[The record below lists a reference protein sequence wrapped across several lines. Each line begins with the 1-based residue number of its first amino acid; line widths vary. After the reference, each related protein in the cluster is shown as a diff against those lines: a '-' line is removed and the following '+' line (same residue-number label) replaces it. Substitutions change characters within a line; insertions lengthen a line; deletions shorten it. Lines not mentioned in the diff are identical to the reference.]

1 MQASERGPFCLWDR
15 VMDKTLDQKQ
25 STIKQIGLWA
35 GPLLFLLMLFTSGA
49 QDTMSREAWLV
60 AGVGLWM
67 ATWWSTEAIPVA
79 ATAFIPL
86 VTFPLLQVMPVK
98 AVAQSYAHPTIFLF
112 MGAFV
117 LALAVEKWS
126 LHRRIALSVL
136 SKTGTDGRKL
146 ILGFMLAAALL
157 SMWMT
162 NTSTAMMLLPIAASV
177 AAMVAEKSAGVSD
190 AEKRRFQVALL
201 LALAYATTIG
211 GMSTIIGTPPNVLLA
226 GFVEETY
233 GKQIAF
239 FDWMLIGLPLAMV
252 LLPLGWLVLTRVAF
266 SVDVPASP
274 EAAGV
279 IEDMRREMGGMSV
292 PERRVGLVFLAVVM
306 LWMSRKWL
314 NNIAGLEGLS
324 DAGIVMAAALLLF
337 VIPSERSSSM
347 RLMDWDDVARL
358 PWGVLILFGGGLAL
372 AAQVSGSGLAVWL
385 GESLLPVANLGTL
398 VLIVAAAGLVVFLTE
413 LTSNLATTA
422 TFLPVIAAIAAQS
435 GIEPLVLC
443 VPVTLAASCA
453 FMLPVA
459 TPPNAIV
466 FSSGV
471 LTIPEM
477 VRAGFFMNLI
487 ALAVLTLLAT
497 IAVPRVF

>member
-1 MQASERGPFCLWDR
+1 MKVAHTSNQSLA
-15 VMDKTLDQKQ
+15 KTL
-25 STIKQIGLWA
+25 GLWVGPILFVAMLLA
-35 GPLLFLLMLFTSGA
+35 GQS
-49 QDTMSREAWLV
+49 QQTMPVDAWLV
-60 AGVGLWM
+60 AAVGLWM
-67 ATWWSTEAIPVA
+67 AVWWSTEAVPVA

-86 VTFPLLQVMPVK
+86 ILFPVLQVTPVK

-112 MGAFV
+112 LGAFM

-126 LHRRIALSVL
+126 LHRRIALTVL
-136 SKTGTDGRKL
+136 SRTGTDGRKL
-146 ILGFMLAAALL
+146 ILGFMIAASLL

-177 AAMVAEKSAGVSD
+177 AAMVAEKASGASAES
-190 AEKRRFQVALL
+190 KRTFQVALL
-201 LALAYATTIG
+201 LSLAYATTIG
-211 GMSTIIGTPPNVLLA
+211 GMATIIGTPPNVLLA
-226 GFVEETY
+226 GFIEETY
-233 GKQIAF
+233 GLQIAF
-239 FDWMLIGLPLAMV
+239 LDWMLIGLPLALI
-252 LLPLGWLVLTRVAF
+252 LLPLGWVVLTRIAF
-266 SVDVPASP
+266 TVDIAESK
-274 EAAGV
+274 EAGDV
-279 IEDMRREMGGMSV
+279 ITDMRRQLGVMHAS
-292 PERRVGLVFLAVVM
+292 ERRVGLLFLAVVF
-306 LWMSRKWL
+306 LWMTRSWL
-314 NNIAGLEGLS
+314 NDFSGLEGVS

-337 VIPSERSSSM
+337 VIPAGDGSGQ
-347 RLMDWDDVARL
+347 RLMVWEDVSRL

-385 GESLLPVANLGTL
+385 GESLLPVASLGVL
-398 VLIVAAAGLVVFLTE
+398 VLVVAAAGLVVFLTE
-413 LTSNLATTA
+413 LTSNLATAA

-477 VRAGFFMNLI
+477 VRAGFLMNLI
-487 ALAVLTLLAT
+487 ALVVLTILAT
-497 IAVPRVF
+497 VAVPLVF

>member
-1 MQASERGPFCLWDR
+1 MTTDR
-15 VMDKTLDQKQ
+15 EHSV
-25 STIKQIGLWA
+25 IKQVGLWA
-35 GPLLFLLMLFTSGA
+35 GPLAFFLMLLTSSL
-49 QDTMSREAWLV
+49 QETMSREAWLV
-60 AGVGLWM
+60 AGVGFWM
-67 ATWWSTEAIPVA
+67 ATGWSTEAIPGA

-86 VTFPLLQVMPVK
+86 VSFPPLQVMPVK
-98 AVAQSYAHPTIFLF
+98 VVAQSYAHPTIFLF

-136 SKTGTDGRKL
+136 SKSGTDGRKL
-146 ILGFMLAAALL
+146 ILGFMVAAALL

-177 AAMVAEKSAGVSD
+177 AAMVAEKAVGVSVE
-190 AEKRRFQVALL
+190 EKRRFQVALL

-211 GMSTIIGTPPNVLLA
+211 GMSTIIGTPPNVMLA
-226 GFVEETY
+226 GFIDETY
-233 GKQIAF
+233 GLQISF
-239 FDWMLIGLPLAMV
+239 FDWMLIGLPLALV
-252 LLPLGWLVLTRVAF
+252 LLPLGWVVLTRVAF
-266 SVDVPASP
+266 RVDVPASP
-274 EAAGV
+274 EAAHV
-279 IEDMRREMGGMSV
+279 ISGMRREMGAMTS
-292 PERRVGLVFLAVVM
+292 PERRVGLLFLSVVL

-314 NNIAGLEGLS
+314 NDVSGFEGLS

-337 VIPSERSSSM
+337 VVPSKKGYAT
-347 RLMDWDDVARL
+347 RLMEWEDVSRL

-372 AAQVSGSGLAVWL
+372 AAQVSSSGLAVWL

-398 VLIVAAAGLVVFLTE
+398 TLIVAAAGLVVFLTE

-435 GIEPLVLC
+435 GIEPLILC

-477 VRAGFFMNLI
+477 VRAGFVMNLV
-487 ALAVLTLLAT
+487 ALVVLTLLAT
-497 IAVPRVF
+497 LAVPLVF

>member
-1 MQASERGPFCLWDR
+1 VTSGREHS
-15 VMDKTLDQKQ
+15 V
-25 STIKQIGLWA
+25 IKQIGLWA
-35 GPLLFLLMLFTSGA
+35 GPLVFFLMLLTSGS
-49 QDTMSREAWLV
+49 QETMPREAWLV
-60 AGVGLWM
+60 AGVGIWM

-86 VTFPLLQVMPVK
+86 VSFPLLQVMPVK

-126 LHRRIALSVL
+126 LHRRIALTVL

-177 AAMVAEKSAGVSD
+177 AAMVAEKSVGVSSAD
-190 AEKRRFQVALL
+190 KRRSQVALL

-233 GKQIAF
+233 GRQIAF
-239 FDWMLIGLPLAMV
+239 FDWMLIGLPLALV

-266 SVDVPASP
+266 RVDIPASP
-274 EAAGV
+274 EAAEV
-279 IEDMRREMGGMSV
+279 IRDMRIEMGVMSA
-292 PERRVGLVFLAVVM
+292 PERRVGLLFLMVVA

-314 NNIAGLEGLS
+314 NTISGLEGLS

-337 VIPSERSSSM
+337 VIPSEKGSAS
-347 RLMDWDDVARL
+347 RLMDWEDVARL

-385 GESLLPVANLGTL
+385 GESLLPVANLGPL

-477 VRAGFFMNLI
+477 VRAGFFMNLV
-487 ALAVLTLLAT
+487 ALVVLTLLAT
-497 IAVPRVF
+497 IAVPLVF

>member
-1 MQASERGPFCLWDR
+1 MLVAQTSNLSLA
-15 VMDKTLDQKQ
+15 KTL
-25 STIKQIGLWA
+25 GLWL
-35 GPLLFLLMLFTSGA
+35 GPILFMAMLLMGQSQQA
-49 QDTMSREAWLV
+49 MPVDAWLV
-60 AGVGLWM
+60 AAVGLWM
-67 ATWWSTEAIPVA
+67 AVWWSTEAVPVA

-86 VTFPLLQVMPVK
+86 ILFPVLQVTPVK
-98 AVAQSYAHPTIFLF
+98 TVAQSYAHPTIFLF
-112 MGAFV
+112 LGAFI

-126 LHRRIALSVL
+126 LHRRIALTVL
-136 SKTGTDGRKL
+136 SRTGTDGRKL
-146 ILGFMLAAALL
+146 ILGFMIAASLL

-177 AAMVAEKSAGVSD
+177 AAMVAEKASGTSAES
-190 AEKRRFQVALL
+190 KRTFQVALL
-201 LALAYATTIG
+201 LSLAYATTIG
-211 GMSTIIGTPPNVLLA
+211 GMATIIGTPPNVLLA
-226 GFVEETY
+226 GFIEETY
-233 GKQIAF
+233 GLQIAF
-239 FDWMLIGLPLAMV
+239 LDWMLIGLPLALV
-252 LLPLGWLVLTRVAF
+252 LLPLGWVVLTRIAF
-266 SVDVPASP
+266 TVDIAESKEASD
-274 EAAGV
+274 V
-279 IEDMRREMGGMSV
+279 IADMRRQLGVMHAS
-292 PERRVGLVFLAVVM
+292 ERRVGLLFLVVVFC
-306 LWMSRKWL
+306 WMTRSWL
-314 NNIAGLEGLS
+314 NDFSSFEGVS

-337 VIPSERSSSM
+337 VIPAGDASGQ
-347 RLMDWDDVARL
+347 RLMVWEDVSRL

-385 GESLLPVANLGTL
+385 GESLLPVASLGVL

-413 LTSNLATTA
+413 LTSNLATAA

-477 VRAGFFMNLI
+477 VRAGFLMNLI
-487 ALAVLTLLAT
+487 ALVALTILAT
-497 IAVPRVF
+497 FAVPLVF

>member
-1 MQASERGPFCLWDR
+1 MQVAQTSNLSLA
-15 VMDKTLDQKQ
+15 KTL
-25 STIKQIGLWA
+25 GLWL
-35 GPLLFLLMLFTSGA
+35 GPILFMAMLLMGQSQQA
-49 QDTMSREAWLV
+49 MPVDAWLV
-60 AGVGLWM
+60 AAVGLWM
-67 ATWWSTEAIPVA
+67 AVWWSTEAVPVA

-86 VTFPLLQVMPVK
+86 ILFPVLQVTPVK
-98 AVAQSYAHPTIFLF
+98 TVAQSYAHPTIFLF
-112 MGAFV
+112 LGAFI

-126 LHRRIALSVL
+126 LHRRIALTVL
-136 SKTGTDGRKL
+136 SRTGTDGRKL
-146 ILGFMLAAALL
+146 ILGFMIAASLL

-177 AAMVAEKSAGVSD
+177 AAMVAEKASGTSAES
-190 AEKRRFQVALL
+190 KRTFQVALL
-201 LALAYATTIG
+201 LSLAYATTIG
-211 GMSTIIGTPPNVLLA
+211 GMATIIGTPPNVLLA
-226 GFVEETY
+226 GFIEETY
-233 GKQIAF
+233 GLQIAF
-239 FDWMLIGLPLAMV
+239 LDWMLIGLPLALV
-252 LLPLGWLVLTRVAF
+252 LLPLGWVVLTRIAF
-266 SVDVPASP
+266 TVDIAESKEASD
-274 EAAGV
+274 V
-279 IEDMRREMGGMSV
+279 IADMRRQLGVMHAS
-292 PERRVGLVFLAVVM
+292 ERRVGLLFLVVVFC
-306 LWMSRKWL
+306 WMTRSWL
-314 NNIAGLEGLS
+314 NDFSSFEGVS

-337 VIPSERSSSM
+337 VIPAGDASGQ
-347 RLMDWDDVARL
+347 RLMVWEDVSRL

-385 GESLLPVANLGTL
+385 GESLLPVASLGVL

-413 LTSNLATTA
+413 LTSNLATAA

-477 VRAGFFMNLI
+477 VRAGFLMNLI
-487 ALAVLTLLAT
+487 ALVALTILAT
-497 IAVPRVF
+497 FAVPLVF

>member
-1 MQASERGPFCLWDR
+1 MQVAQTSNLSLA
-15 VMDKTLDQKQ
+15 KTL
-25 STIKQIGLWA
+25 GLWL
-35 GPLLFLLMLFTSGA
+35 GPILFMAMLLMGQSQQA
-49 QDTMSREAWLV
+49 MPVDAWLV
-60 AGVGLWM
+60 AAVGLWM
-67 ATWWSTEAIPVA
+67 AVWWSTEAVPVA

-86 VTFPLLQVMPVK
+86 ILFPVLQVTPVK
-98 AVAQSYAHPTIFLF
+98 TVAQSYAHPTIFLF
-112 MGAFV
+112 LGAFI

-126 LHRRIALSVL
+126 LHRRIALTVL
-136 SKTGTDGRKL
+136 SRTGTDGRKL
-146 ILGFMLAAALL
+146 ILGFMIAASLL

-177 AAMVAEKSAGVSD
+177 AAMVAEKASGTSAES
-190 AEKRRFQVALL
+190 KRTFQVALL
-201 LALAYATTIG
+201 LSLAYATTIG
-211 GMSTIIGTPPNVLLA
+211 GMATIIGTPPNVLLA
-226 GFVEETY
+226 GFIEETY
-233 GKQIAF
+233 GLQIAF
-239 FDWMLIGLPLAMV
+239 LDWMLIGLPLALV
-252 LLPLGWLVLTRVAF
+252 LLPLGWVVLTRIAF
-266 SVDVPASP
+266 TVDIAESKEV
-274 EAAGV
+274 GDV
-279 IEDMRREMGGMSV
+279 IADMRRQLGVMHAS
-292 PERRVGLVFLAVVM
+292 ERRVGLLFLVVVFC
-306 LWMSRKWL
+306 WMTRSWL
-314 NNIAGLEGLS
+314 NDFSSFEGVS

-337 VIPSERSSSM
+337 VIPAGDGSGQ
-347 RLMDWDDVARL
+347 RLMVWEDVSRL

-385 GESLLPVANLGTL
+385 GESLLPVASLGVL

-413 LTSNLATTA
+413 LTSNLATAA

-477 VRAGFFMNLI
+477 VRAGFLMNLI
-487 ALAVLTLLAT
+487 ALVALTILAT
-497 IAVPRVF
+497 FAVPLVF

>member
-1 MQASERGPFCLWDR
+1 MTTDR
-15 VMDKTLDQKQ
+15 EHSV
-25 STIKQIGLWA
+25 IKQVGLWA
-35 GPLLFLLMLFTSGA
+35 GPLAFFLMLLTSSL
-49 QDTMSREAWLV
+49 QETMSREAWLV
-60 AGVGLWM
+60 AGVGFWM

-86 VTFPLLQVMPVK
+86 VSFPLLQVMPVK

-136 SKTGTDGRKL
+136 SKSGTDGRKL
-146 ILGFMLAAALL
+146 ILGFMVAAALL

-177 AAMVAEKSAGVSD
+177 AAMVAEKAVGVSVE
-190 AEKRRFQVALL
+190 EKRRFQVALL

-211 GMSTIIGTPPNVLLA
+211 GMSTIIGTPPNVMLA
-226 GFVEETY
+226 GFIEETY
-233 GKQIAF
+233 GLQIAF
-239 FDWMLIGLPLAMV
+239 FDWMLIGLPLALV
-252 LLPLGWLVLTRVAF
+252 LLPLGWVVLTRVAF
-266 SVDVPASP
+266 RVDVPASP
-274 EAAGV
+274 EAADV
-279 IEDMRREMGGMSV
+279 ISVMRREMGAMTG
-292 PERRVGLVFLAVVM
+292 PEQRVGLVFLSVVL

-314 NNIAGLEGLS
+314 NNVSGLEGLS

-337 VIPSERSSSM
+337 VIPSKKGYAT
-347 RLMDWDDVARL
+347 RLMEWEDVARL

-372 AAQVSGSGLAVWL
+372 AAQVSSSGLAVWL

-398 VLIVAAAGLVVFLTE
+398 TLIVAAVGLVVFLTE

-422 TFLPVIAAIAAQS
+422 TFLPVMAAIAAQS
-435 GIEPLVLC
+435 GIEPLILC

-477 VRAGFFMNLI
+477 VRAGFVMNLV
-487 ALAVLTLLAT
+487 ALVVLTLLAAL
-497 IAVPRVF
+497 AVPLVF

>member
-1 MQASERGPFCLWDR
+1 MQVAQTSNLSLA
-15 VMDKTLDQKQ
+15 KTL
-25 STIKQIGLWA
+25 GLWL
-35 GPLLFLLMLFTSGA
+35 GPILFMAMLLMGQSQQA
-49 QDTMSREAWLV
+49 MPVDAWLV
-60 AGVGLWM
+60 AAVGLWM
-67 ATWWSTEAIPVA
+67 AVWWSTEAVPVA

-86 VTFPLLQVMPVK
+86 ILFPVLQVTPVK
-98 AVAQSYAHPTIFLF
+98 TVAQSYAHPTIFLF
-112 MGAFV
+112 LGAFI

-126 LHRRIALSVL
+126 LHRRIALTVL
-136 SKTGTDGRKL
+136 SRTGTDGRKL
-146 ILGFMLAAALL
+146 ILGFMIAASLL

-177 AAMVAEKSAGVSD
+177 AAMVAEKASGTSAES
-190 AEKRRFQVALL
+190 KRTFQVALL
-201 LALAYATTIG
+201 LSLAYATTIG
-211 GMSTIIGTPPNVLLA
+211 GMATIIGTPPNVLLA
-226 GFVEETY
+226 GFIEETY
-233 GKQIAF
+233 GLQIAF
-239 FDWMLIGLPLAMV
+239 LDWMLIGLPLALV
-252 LLPLGWLVLTRVAF
+252 LLPLGWVVLTRIAF
-266 SVDVPASP
+266 TVDIAESK
-274 EAAGV
+274 EAGDV
-279 IEDMRREMGGMSV
+279 IADMRRQLGVMHAS
-292 PERRVGLVFLAVVM
+292 ERRVGLLFLVVVFC
-306 LWMSRKWL
+306 WMTRSWL
-314 NNIAGLEGLS
+314 NDFSSFEGVS

-337 VIPSERSSSM
+337 VIPAGDGSGQ
-347 RLMDWDDVARL
+347 RLMVWEDVSRL

-385 GESLLPVANLGTL
+385 GESLLPVASLGTL

-413 LTSNLATTA
+413 LTSNLATAA

-477 VRAGFFMNLI
+477 VRAGFLMNLI
-487 ALAVLTLLAT
+487 ALVALTILAT
-497 IAVPRVF
+497 FAVPLVF

>member
-1 MQASERGPFCLWDR
+1 MTI
-15 VMDKTLDQKQ
+15 DKEHLI
-25 STIKQIGLWA
+25 IKQTGLWA
-35 GPLLFLLMLFTSGA
+35 GPIIFLVMLLTSSS
-49 QDTMSREAWLV
+49 QDTMPREAWLV
-60 AGVGLWM
+60 AGVGIWM

-86 VTFPLLQVMPVK
+86 VSFPLLQVMPVK

-126 LHRRIALSVL
+126 LHRRIALTVL

-177 AAMVAEKSAGVSD
+177 AAMVAEKSVGVSSSD
-190 AEKRRFQVALL
+190 KRRFQVALL

-233 GKQIAF
+233 GRQIAF
-239 FDWMLIGLPLAMV
+239 FDWMLIGLPLALV

-266 SVDVPASP
+266 RVDIPASR
-274 EAAGV
+274 EAAEV
-279 IEDMRREMGGMSV
+279 IRDMRIEMGVMSA
-292 PERRVGLVFLAVVM
+292 PERRVGLLFLMVVA

-314 NNIAGLEGLS
+314 NTISGLEGLS

-337 VIPSERSSSM
+337 VIPSEKGSAS
-347 RLMDWDDVARL
+347 RLMDWEDVARL

-477 VRAGFFMNLI
+477 VRAGFFMNLV
-487 ALAVLTLLAT
+487 ALVVLTLLASL
-497 IAVPRVF
+497 AVPLVF

>member
-1 MQASERGPFCLWDR
+1 MLVAQTSNLSLA
-15 VMDKTLDQKQ
+15 KTL
-25 STIKQIGLWA
+25 GLWL
-35 GPLLFLLMLFTSGA
+35 GPILFMAMLLMGQSQQA
-49 QDTMSREAWLV
+49 MPVDAWLV
-60 AGVGLWM
+60 AAVGLWM
-67 ATWWSTEAIPVA
+67 AVWWSTEAVPVA

-86 VTFPLLQVMPVK
+86 ILFPVLQVTPVK
-98 AVAQSYAHPTIFLF
+98 TVAQSYAHPTIFLF
-112 MGAFV
+112 LGAFI

-126 LHRRIALSVL
+126 LHRRIALTVL
-136 SKTGTDGRKL
+136 SRTGTDGRKL
-146 ILGFMLAAALL
+146 ILGFMIAASLL

-177 AAMVAEKSAGVSD
+177 AAMVAEKASGTSAES
-190 AEKRRFQVALL
+190 KRTFQVALL
-201 LALAYATTIG
+201 LSLAYATTIG
-211 GMSTIIGTPPNVLLA
+211 GMATIIGTPPNVLLA
-226 GFVEETY
+226 GFIEETY
-233 GKQIAF
+233 GLQIAF
-239 FDWMLIGLPLAMV
+239 LDWMLIGLPLALV
-252 LLPLGWLVLTRVAF
+252 LLPLGWVVLTRIAF
-266 SVDVPASP
+266 TVDIAESKEASD
-274 EAAGV
+274 V
-279 IEDMRREMGGMSV
+279 IADMRRQLGVMHAS
-292 PERRVGLVFLAVVM
+292 ERRVGLLFLVVVFC
-306 LWMSRKWL
+306 WMTRSWL
-314 NNIAGLEGLS
+314 NDFSSFEGVS

-337 VIPSERSSSM
+337 VIPAGDASGQ
-347 RLMDWDDVARL
+347 RLMVWEDVSRL

-385 GESLLPVANLGTL
+385 GESLLPVASLGTL

-413 LTSNLATTA
+413 LTSNLATAA

-477 VRAGFFMNLI
+477 VRAGFLMNLI
-487 ALAVLTLLAT
+487 ALVALTILAT
-497 IAVPRVF
+497 FAVPLVF

>member
-1 MQASERGPFCLWDR
+1 VTSGREHS
-15 VMDKTLDQKQ
+15 V
-25 STIKQIGLWA
+25 IKQIGLWA
-35 GPLLFLLMLFTSGA
+35 GPLVFFLMLLTSGS
-49 QDTMSREAWLV
+49 QETMPREAWLV
-60 AGVGLWM
+60 AGVGIWM

-86 VTFPLLQVMPVK
+86 VSFPLLQVMPVK

-126 LHRRIALSVL
+126 LHRRIALTVL

-177 AAMVAEKSAGVSD
+177 AAMVAEKSVGVSSAD
-190 AEKRRFQVALL
+190 KRRSQVALL

-233 GKQIAF
+233 GRQIAF
-239 FDWMLIGLPLAMV
+239 FDWMLIGLPLALV

-266 SVDVPASP
+266 RVDIPASP
-274 EAAGV
+274 EAAEV
-279 IEDMRREMGGMSV
+279 IRDMRIEMGVMSA
-292 PERRVGLVFLAVVM
+292 PERRVGLLFLMVVA

-314 NNIAGLEGLS
+314 NTISGLEGLS

-337 VIPSERSSSM
+337 VIPSEKGSAS
-347 RLMDWDDVARL
+347 RLMDWEDVARL

-385 GESLLPVANLGTL
+385 GESLLPVVNLGPL

-477 VRAGFFMNLI
+477 VRAGFFMNLV
-487 ALAVLTLLAT
+487 ALLVLTLLAT
-497 IAVPRVF
+497 IAVPLVF

>member
-1 MQASERGPFCLWDR
+1 MIADR
-15 VMDKTLDQKQ
+15 ENTA
-25 STIKQIGLWA
+25 IKHIGLWA
-35 GPLLFLLMLFTSGA
+35 GPLVFVLMLLTSSS
-49 QDTMSREAWLV
+49 QDAMSREAWLV
-60 AGVGLWM
+60 AGVGIWM

-86 VTFPLLQVMPVK
+86 VSFPLLQVMPVK

-117 LALAVEKWS
+117 VALAVEKWS
-126 LHRRIALSVL
+126 LHRRIALTVL

-177 AAMVAEKSAGVSD
+177 AAMVAEKSVGVSNAD
-190 AEKRRFQVALL
+190 KRRFQVALL

-233 GKQIAF
+233 GRQIAF
-239 FDWMLIGLPLAMV
+239 FDWMLIGLPLALV

-266 SVDVPASP
+266 RVDIPASP
-274 EAAGV
+274 EAAEV
-279 IEDMRREMGGMSV
+279 IRDMRVEMGVMSA
-292 PERRVGLVFLAVVM
+292 PERRVGLLFLMVVA

-314 NNIAGLEGLS
+314 NTVSGLEGLS

-337 VIPSERSSSM
+337 VIPSEKGSPL
-347 RLMDWDDVARL
+347 RLMDWEDVARL
-358 PWGVLILFGGGLAL
+358 PWDVLILFGGGLAL

-385 GESLLPVANLGTL
+385 GESLLPVANQGNL

-477 VRAGFFMNLI
+477 VRAGFFMNLV
-487 ALAVLTLLAT
+487 ALFVLTLLAT
-497 IAVPRVF
+497 LAVPLVF

>member
-1 MQASERGPFCLWDR
+1 MTEREHPL
-15 VMDKTLDQKQ
+15 V
-25 STIKQIGLWA
+25 KQIGLWT
-35 GPLLFLLMLFTSGA
+35 GPIVFFLMLLTSSS
-49 QDTMSREAWLV
+49 QETMSREAWLV
-60 AGVGLWM
+60 AGVGIWM

-86 VTFPLLQVMPVK
+86 VSFPILQVMPVK

-126 LHRRIALSVL
+126 LHRRIALTVL

-190 AEKRRFQVALL
+190 ADKRRFQVALL
-201 LALAYATTIG
+201 LALAYATTVG

-233 GKQIAF
+233 GRQIAF
-239 FDWMLIGLPLAMV
+239 FDWMLIGLPLALV
-252 LLPLGWLVLTRVAF
+252 LLPIGWLVLTRVAF
-266 SVDVPASP
+266 RVDIPASP
-274 EAAGV
+274 EAAEV
-279 IEDMRREMGGMSV
+279 IRDMRTEMGVMSV
-292 PERRVGLVFLAVVM
+292 PEWRVGLLFLMVVA

-314 NNIAGLEGLS
+314 NTVSGLEGLS

-337 VIPSERSSSM
+337 VIPSEKGSAS

-466 FSSGV
+466 FSTGV

-477 VRAGFFMNLI
+477 VRAGFFMNLV
-487 ALAVLTLLAT
+487 ALVVLTLLAT
-497 IAVPRVF
+497 LAVPLVF

>member
-1 MQASERGPFCLWDR
+1 MTADR
-15 VMDKTLDQKQ
+15 EHSL
-25 STIKQIGLWA
+25 IKQVGLWA
-35 GPLLFLLMLFTSGA
+35 GPLALFLMLLTSSF
-49 QDTMSREAWLV
+49 QETMSREAWLV
-60 AGVGLWM
+60 AGVGFWM

-86 VTFPLLQVMPVK
+86 VAFPLLQVMPVR

-126 LHRRIALSVL
+126 LHRRIALTVL
-136 SKTGTDGRKL
+136 SRTGTDGRKL
-146 ILGFMLAAALL
+146 ILGFMVASALL

-177 AAMVAEKSAGVSD
+177 AAMVAEKAVGVSVE
-190 AEKRRFQVALL
+190 EKRRFQVALL

-211 GMSTIIGTPPNVLLA
+211 GMSTIIGTPPNVMLA
-226 GFVEETY
+226 GFIEETY
-233 GKQIAF
+233 GLQIAF
-239 FDWMLIGLPLAMV
+239 FDWMLIGLPLALV
-252 LLPLGWLVLTRVAF
+252 LLPLGWVVLTRVVF
-266 SVDVPASP
+266 RVDIPASP
-274 EAAGV
+274 EATKV
-279 IEDMRREMGGMSV
+279 ISGMRREMGAMKSS
-292 PERRVGLVFLAVVM
+292 ERRVGLLFLSVVL

-314 NNIAGLEGLS
+314 NKLSGLEGLS

-337 VIPSERSSSM
+337 VIPSKRGFAT
-347 RLMDWDDVARL
+347 RLMEWEDVARL

-372 AAQVSGSGLAVWL
+372 AAQVSSSGLAVWL

-435 GIEPLVLC
+435 GIEPLILC

-477 VRAGFFMNLI
+477 MRAGFVMNLV
-487 ALAVLTLLAT
+487 ALVVLTLLAT
-497 IAVPRVF
+497 LAVPLVF

>member
-1 MQASERGPFCLWDR
+1 MTADR
-15 VMDKTLDQKQ
+15 EHSL
-25 STIKQIGLWA
+25 IKKVGLWL
-35 GPLLFLLMLFTSGA
+35 GPLAFLLMLLTSSA
-49 QDTMSREAWLV
+49 QEAMPREAWVV
-60 AGVGLWM
+60 AGVGIWM

-86 VTFPLLQVMPVK
+86 VSFPLLQVMPVK

-126 LHRRIALSVL
+126 LHRRIALAVL
-136 SKTGTDGRKL
+136 SKTGTDGRRL
-146 ILGFMLAAALL
+146 ILGFMVAAALL

-177 AAMVAEKSAGVSD
+177 ASMVAERSVGASGE
-190 AEKRRFQVALL
+190 EKRDFQVALL

-211 GMSTIIGTPPNVLLA
+211 GMSTIIGTPPNVLLT

-233 GKQIAF
+233 GREIAF
-239 FDWMLIGLPLAMV
+239 FDWMLIGLPLALA
-252 LLPLGWLVLTRVAF
+252 LLPLGWLVLTRIAF
-266 SVDVPASP
+266 RVDIPASP
-274 EAAGV
+274 YAAEV
-279 IEDMRREMGGMSV
+279 IRDMRAEMGLISA
-292 PERRVGLVFLAVVM
+292 PERRVGLLFLVVVA

-314 NNIAGLEGLS
+314 NTVSGLEGLS
-324 DAGIVMAAALLLF
+324 DAGIVMAAGLLLF
-337 VIPSERSSSM
+337 VIPSEKGSAS
-347 RLMDWDDVARL
+347 RLMDWEDVARL

-471 LTIPEM
+471 LSIPEM
-477 VRAGFFMNLI
+477 VRAGFLMNLV
-487 ALAVLTLLAT
+487 ALVALTLLAT
-497 IAVPRVF
+497 LAVPLVF